1 MSFLQ
6 KIFGKT
12 QLAADSDGLALEGAV
27 NSLAAL
33 LTILGQVRSRPLTY
47 GPEGR
52 KRSAASG
59 RGLHKSGGKMNM
71 LAARDALRVRH
82 SWAIANL
89 EAIWASLP
97 ERTKVQTPSARR
109 GAWWPRYTPK
119 DESADESQTSNW
131 LPFDL
136 LITRRRRK

>member
-1 MSFLQ
+1 
-6 KIFGKT
+6 
-12 QLAADSDGLALEGAV
+12 
-27 NSLAAL
+27 
-33 LTILGQVRSRPLTY
+33 
-47 GPEGR
+47 
-52 KRSAASG
+52 
-59 RGLHKSGGKMNM
+59 MNM

-82 SWAIANL
+82 SWAIANWKQFGP
-89 EAIWASLP
+89 ACQSGA
-97 ERTKVQTPSARR
+97 TKVQTPSARR